1 MSVTVVHALDVASCA
16 LLRSEHPDA
25 IEARVVLI
33 ELCEVLQRYDRPSA
47 GPLMNRA
54 PEAQTRHCLW
64 CGKWID
70 LSQNPH
76 KAYCCPGHRQRAYV
90 ARLRLAQTTGVAG

>member
-1 MSVTVVHALDVASCA
+1 MSVTVVHALDVASRA

-54 PEAQTRHCLW
+54 PEAQTRH
-64 CGKWID
+64 
-70 LSQNPH
+70 
-76 KAYCCPGHRQRAYV
+76 
-90 ARLRLAQTTGVAG
+90 